1 VQQCDEPD
9 PVTTAVFAPRV
20 SIAEQIRVRHVV
32 VANLYAAHTE
42 EARLC
47 PIAAGIVKVAG
58 FFVIDPG
65 GLETIARRIP

>member
-1 VQQCDEPD
+1 
-9 PVTTAVFAPRV
+9 
-20 SIAEQIRVRHVV
+20 VV